1 MGRRKRSRQ
10 DDDIDVLESYE
21 REWLVQRENASK
33 HRDVAN
39 DGGLKDSENN
49 ETIKESH
56 EYVKTPPHDH
66 VSYLSHEAS
75 YLHIIAI
82 LTFTFPDLTMHRR
95 EARQLQLLHPHQNRI
110 KSNDSD

>member
-21 REWLVQRENASK
+21 REWLVQRNASK
-33 HRDVAN
+33 HRDITN
-39 DGGLKDSENN
+39 DGGLKDSESNASR
-49 ETIKESH
+49 KESH
-56 EYVKTPPHDH
+56 EYTKTPPHDD

-82 LTFTFPDLTMHRR
+82 LTFTFPDYH
-95 EARQLQLLHPHQNRI
+95 A
-110 KSNDSD
+110 